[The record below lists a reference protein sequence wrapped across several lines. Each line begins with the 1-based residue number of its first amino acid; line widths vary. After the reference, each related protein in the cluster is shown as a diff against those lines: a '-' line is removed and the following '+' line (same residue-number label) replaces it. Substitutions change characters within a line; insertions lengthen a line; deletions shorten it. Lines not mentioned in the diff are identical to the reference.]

1 VPFGIAAANMITL
14 KNPMPEDKT
23 TWTISIQTTSSLRET
38 SKITICMVL
47 GLIQLIVV
55 TRIQTSGRLQ
65 F

>member
-1 VPFGIAAANMITL
+1 MITL

-38 SKITICMVL
+38 SKTTICMVL